1 MLLQFKP
8 RLLTGTLLVL
18 TLFNGATPQAAG
30 NADPFG
36 KLRGEWATALHSKQ
50 LDQLVSL
57 YAPDAV
63 FLTESGGRFTGRP
76 AIRELCQRAMNT
88 FTSDIQLHSIAQ
100 EQSGNLGYDSGD
112 YSETLVANAGGARTE
127 TKGTYMMVLKRQSD
141 GRWLIQQ
148 QMWTE
153 FSAPKH

>member
-1 MLLQFKP
+1 MLRP
-8 RLLTGTLLVL
+8 MVLTGTLLVL
-18 TLFNGATPQAAG
+18 TLFTGATPPSAD
-30 NADPFG
+30 NADPFA
-36 KLRGEWATALHSKQ
+36 KLRGEWATALHAKQ
-50 LDQLVSL
+50 LDQLVLL

-76 AIRELCQRAMNT
+76 AIRELCQRAMDT
-88 FTSDIQLHSIAQ
+88 FTSDIQFHSLAQ

-127 TKGTYMMVLKRQSD
+127 AKGTYLMVLKRQSD

-153 FSAPKH
+153 SAPKH